1 MYVKAVRCIDNDCNL
16 LLKKKKKKTD
26 TGFAIVLNYNFEGS
40 CKG

>member
-16 LLKKKKKKTD
+16 LLKKKKTD
-26 TGFAIVLNYNFEGS
+26 TGFTIVLNYNFEDS

>member
-1 MYVKAVRCIDNDCNL
+1 MIVIYYS
-16 LLKKKKKKTD
+16 KKKKKKTD